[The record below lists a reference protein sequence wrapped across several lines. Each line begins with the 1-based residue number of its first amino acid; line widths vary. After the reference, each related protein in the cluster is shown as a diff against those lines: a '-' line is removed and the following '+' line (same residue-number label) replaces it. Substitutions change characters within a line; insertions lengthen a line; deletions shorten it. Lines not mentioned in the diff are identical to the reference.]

1 MVAQFWTKS
10 KVCNVGDF
18 LPEWKPAFLMHKASG
33 LGIAG
38 AFAKEYGP
46 KKRHKNT
53 IMGTSFVGAVSVH
66 IEI

>member
-1 MVAQFWTKS
+1 MA
-10 KVCNVGDF
+10 GDF
-18 LPEWKPAFLMHKASG
+18 LPEWKRDFLMHKASG
-33 LGIAG
+33 LRTAD

-53 IMGTSFVGAVSVH
+53 IMETSFVGAVSVH